1 MQYGSYKSLIVKN
14 REVLVVKNRN
24 GIDSHARSCPASVA
38 VHKLVLNI
46 HGLKRVKIE

>member
-1 MQYGSYKSLIVKN
+1 VQYGSYKSLIVKN

-24 GIDSHARSCPASVA
+24 GIDSHARSCPASVS